1 METNASLVNVIYSSD
16 PQRQA
21 SRGVPESPARLSC
34 VAVSLES
41 AISLI
46 LQEFAISKFM

>member
-1 METNASLVNVIYSSD
+1 METNASLVNVIYSSH

-21 SRGVPESPARLSC
+21 SRGVSESLARLSC

-41 AISLI
+41 TISQI
-46 LQEFAISKFM
+46 FQEFAISKFM